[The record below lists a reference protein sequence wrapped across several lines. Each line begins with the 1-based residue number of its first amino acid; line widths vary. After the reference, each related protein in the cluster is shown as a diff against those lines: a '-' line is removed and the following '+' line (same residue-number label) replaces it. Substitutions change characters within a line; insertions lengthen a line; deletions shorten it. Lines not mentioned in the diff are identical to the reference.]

1 MIKNKKGFTIIESVV
16 AMLLVAIVVG
26 GVFAALMAARRGITE
41 PGYKEDMVYAVES
54 VNNLLKLN
62 VSGAAA
68 NGAGDGP
75 CSVGSN
81 PLSSGSGKNAD
92 CMIPQDACGPGSELS
107 YTVVDD
113 HQINDQ
119 FGNASVYD
127 FTLKRVIVSLDCRRD
142 TL

>member
-68 NGAGDGP
+68 NGAGVGP
-75 CSVGSN
+75 CTIASN
-81 PLSSGSGKNAD
+81 ALSSGEKSVA
-92 CMIPQDACGPGSELS
+92 CMIPQDACGPGSTFT
-107 YTVVDD
+107 YTVADD
-113 HQINDQ
+113 YVIEDTYNNHLN
-119 FGNASVYD
+119 D
-127 FTLKRVIVSLDCRRD
+127 FTLKRVIVSLNCRRD